1 MILMSLHSSFWTS
14 PPPPPLEIKRSGGR
28 RDLIWR
34 FPKSTQSCFAHLFFS
49 PASSKIWNLVGA
61 FAADCLRQAGVA
73 RKITSM
79 RFWPHALQ
87 RLLLRAV
94 GAGLILCAFTTYWL
108 VSNECEAPVIQGC
121 IWCTP
126 CILWLQASLRWL
138 WCKVETE
145 SIFWCP

>member
-1 MILMSLHSSFWTS
+1 MILMSLHSSFWT
-14 PPPPPLEIKRSGGR
+14 PPPPSLKLKEVMEEETWYGG
-28 RDLIWR
+28 
-34 FPKSTQSCFAHLFFS
+34 FQNQPKAVSLTFFFS
-49 PASSKIWNLVGA
+49 PASSKIRNLVGA

-108 VSNECEAPVIQGC
+108 VSNKCEAPVIQGC